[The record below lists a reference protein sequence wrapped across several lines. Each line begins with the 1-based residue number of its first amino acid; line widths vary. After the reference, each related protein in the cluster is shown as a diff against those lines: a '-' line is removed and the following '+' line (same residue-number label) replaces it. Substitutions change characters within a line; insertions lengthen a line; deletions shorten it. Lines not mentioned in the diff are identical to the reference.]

1 MRVGHFVLLG
11 YGSVERCC
19 WMVTSLRL
27 ALYTQELYDLCRSSS
42 VVRLVKFK
50 GTWYVGRIVRIDIT

>member
-1 MRVGHFVLLG
+1 MRIGHFVLLV
-11 YGSVERCC
+11 YGSVEGCG

-27 ALYTQELYDLCRSSS
+27 VLYTQEPYDLYRSSS
-42 VVRLVKFK
+42 VARVVSFK